1 MLITNLKLF
10 PVRNASDVESIKNI
24 FNPAM
29 AHQVYGE
36 NENIFGYKDL
46 DINVYYS
53 AGPLDVYY
61 DVKYLQKVSKLKLIQ
76 IQ

>member
-1 MLITNLKLF
+1 
-10 PVRNASDVESIKNI
+10 
-24 FNPAM
+24 M
-29 AHQVYGE
+29 AHQVYGD

-61 DVKYLQKVSKLKLIQ
+61 DVKYLQKVSKVNLFESSNWILNILG
-76 IQ
+76 

>member
-1 MLITNLKLF
+1 
-10 PVRNASDVESIKNI
+10 
-24 FNPAM
+24 M
-29 AHQVYGE
+29 AHQVYGD

-61 DVKYLQKVSKLKLIQ
+61 DVKYLQKVSELNLFKSSNWILNILG
-76 IQ
+76 